1 MKVLNNKILLS
12 VVLLITVLGYAVSC
26 THKDVEVPAVA
37 SNAIVIIR
45 GTDVVKA
52 GIVGNGDSTT
62 WKLDKVHSN
71 VMWETNYMGA
81 AGVLS
86 GRFNQFGMATL
97 NDANMKSYTTT
108 AQPLPDTAWSFDEDK
123 PENTRFSGY
132 VQMNQSNTG
141 EPGRDAGCNVAALG
155 TVAIVTGTQNLSLV
169 NVARIE
175 TTKIEKDPTSADY
188 IVTLNLIW
196 RGGPG
201 NVTGTAI
208 TKSIVGKL
216 HYIPKAFPPGVTTY
230 RVCGLQLKFSFN
242 CRDFG
247 VTSTSISDNV
257 NITCNMNFNNK

>member
-1 MKVLNNKILLS
+1 MKLLNNRILLGTIMFVS
-12 VVLLITVLGYAVSC
+12 ILGYVASC
-26 THKDVEVPAVA
+26 THKDVEVPAAA
-37 SNAIVIIR
+37 SNAVVIVR
-45 GTDVVKA
+45 GTETVKA
-52 GIVGNGDSTT
+52 GVVGNGDTTT

-86 GRFNQFGMATL
+86 GRFNQFGMHTL
-97 NDANMKSYTTT
+97 TDAKMINYVT
-108 AQPLPDTAWSFDEDK
+108 AGQPLPDTSFYFDEAN

-155 TVAIVTGTQNLSLV
+155 TVAIVAGTQNLTLT
-169 NVARIE
+169 NIARIE
-175 TTKIEKDPTSADY
+175 TTKVEKDPLSPDY

-201 NVTGTAI
+201 NVAGTPI
-208 TKSIVGKL
+208 VKSVVGKL
-216 HYIPKAFPPGVTTY
+216 HYIRKAYPAGGTTY
-230 RVCGLQLKFSFN
+230 RVCGLQTKFAFN

-257 NITCNMNFNNK
+257 NIECNMNFNNK